1 MKFLKEKKHDGKKL
15 NILLLGK
22 SGSGKSTTINSV
34 PTMMKYPKFKDA
46 VENLDNLINLI
57 PCKFVLS
64 DEDEKQMTIHSSGLD
79 ASADGN
85 ERMENYKSST
95 IDPRS
100 YLFKHGNTEIRLID
114 TPGIVDTEG
123 MDEDKKNL
131 DKVLRY
137 LPMIEEVQGIIILIN
152 TMDNKLDVTFKY
164 CITELLTQL
173 HRDACKNIV
182 FCFTFSRNS
191 HYKPGDAFYM
201 LKQFLSDE
209 LKVNLKLKSKVNCFF
224 IDNEAYRFLLAK
236 KCNYSFPPEEVSD
249 YKNSWKRSVE
259 QTNLMLNVIAGL
271 DAHDLDK
278 TISLNNSRDFIY
290 QMAEP
295 IVDLNTLLEANIAH
309 IENQERELQDVTKNK
324 LELARN
330 LNIVVDDIDTENLP
344 YPTTVCISEKCM
356 DYVVDEKGQKL
367 EHFKTRCHENCQL
380 KVDTNVTGH
389 HLLANCWAMDNTGN
403 CAQCECPFQMHRHIT
418 FVTKIVK
425 KTVINQNQQLKVDSE
440 KDAIEA
446 IKKTIKQTKQIKNEM
461 EEEIEIIQKISAKF
475 AYILLEHS
483 NTPYNKFLEPYLQ
496 FLIREERKKI
506 GGKKGYSTAK
516 LETLEKMLKSHQ
528 AQVSILVEAI
538 KSKSREDVDIK
549 ETRVFQRQLFSLKHS
564 GPTFQKLF
572 KDKDFEKIT
581 AESWPYLDISVDI

>member
-1 MKFLKEKKHDGKKL
+1 
-15 NILLLGK
+15 
-22 SGSGKSTTINSV
+22 
-34 PTMMKYPKFKDA
+34 MKYPKFKDA

-114 TPGIVDTEG
+114 TPGKDFSRKLFLPVLNILKKTGIVDTEG

-152 TMDNKLDVTFKY
+152 TMDNKLDVTFKYADIKRIIKKCFINPFPFLRY

-344 YPTTVCISEKCM
+344 YPTTVCISEKCI

-380 KVDTNVTGH
+380 KVDTNVTG
-389 HLLANCWAMDNTGN
+389 
-403 CAQCECPFQMHRHIT
+403 
-418 FVTKIVK
+418 
-425 KTVINQNQQLKVDSE
+425 
-440 KDAIEA
+440 
-446 IKKTIKQTKQIKNEM
+446 
-461 EEEIEIIQKISAKF
+461 
-475 AYILLEHS
+475 
-483 NTPYNKFLEPYLQ
+483 
-496 FLIREERKKI
+496 
-506 GGKKGYSTAK
+506 
-516 LETLEKMLKSHQ
+516 
-528 AQVSILVEAI
+528 
-538 KSKSREDVDIK
+538 
-549 ETRVFQRQLFSLKHS
+549 
-564 GPTFQKLF
+564 
-572 KDKDFEKIT
+572 
-581 AESWPYLDISVDI
+581 